1 MWNLKKI
8 KQMHEYNKTERLTN
22 IKKKLEVTSMEREGA
37 KGRMVVGD
45 C

>member
-22 IKKKLEVTSMEREGA
+22 IKNKLEVTSREREGA